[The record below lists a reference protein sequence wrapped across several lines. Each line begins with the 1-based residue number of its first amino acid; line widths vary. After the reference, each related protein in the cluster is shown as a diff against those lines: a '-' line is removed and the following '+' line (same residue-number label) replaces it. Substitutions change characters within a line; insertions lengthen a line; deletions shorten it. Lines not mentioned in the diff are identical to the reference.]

1 MTKQRQE
8 QVPAPRFT
16 ATQTQMPRHQ
26 HKNTINN
33 SLENMSPLVPEVPL
47 RPENCNLTEEHVV
60 KNLNI
65 AYMEYDR
72 GP

>member
-1 MTKQRQE
+1 
-8 QVPAPRFT
+8 
-16 ATQTQMPRHQ
+16 
-26 HKNTINN
+26 
-33 SLENMSPLVPEVPL
+33 MSPLGPEVPL
-47 RPENCNLTEEHVV
+47 RPENCNLTEELVV